1 MAELNVGTL
10 YSIGRWMAGLVLR
23 SPAEKAALVALDE
36 NAKFLSYVAAYP
48 RLKQWEAANA
58 AAVQAMGVG
67 VTISASTGHVATL
80 DPPAAPSRPDTDY
93 PGAHGKLMPPGM

>member
-1 MAELNVGTL
+1 MINLGTL

-36 NAKFLSYVAAYP
+36 NARLLSYFAAYP

-58 AAVQAMGVG
+58 DAATAMGVG
-67 VTISASTGHVATL
+67 VALDPATGHVATL
-80 DPPAAPSRPDTDY
+80 DPPAHIGGHPNMEDSGRMAP
-93 PGAHGKLMPPGM
+93 GV